1 MANKLKII
9 LPHIGRETQN
19 AFVPDRLITN
29 NALVAFECF
38 YYMKKKIMGRK
49 CSMAFKLYMSKAYG
63 RVEWII
69 LRRVLEQLGIPTHQ
83 VDLILR
89 CVSTITFSVLVNGH
103 PSKEFKL
110 QRGIYPYL
118 FILCAKAFSMML
130 SKVVEKSSLQG
141 IRILHHPFLIFC
153 LQMIVF
159 FFLEQLW
166 KRLEL

>member
-1 MANKLKII
+1 
-9 LPHIGRETQN
+9 
-19 AFVPDRLITN
+19 
-29 NALVAFECF
+29 
-38 YYMKKKIMGRK
+38 
-49 CSMAFKLYMSKAYG
+49 MAFKLYMSKAYG

-141 IRILHHPFLIFC
+141 IRICHSAPSISHLLFVDDSILFSRAAVEEVGIIRNILHQYELAFG
-153 LQMIVF
+153 QMVN
-159 FFLEQLW
+159 LN
-166 KRLEL
+166 KSELLYT